1 MQIYPLQ
8 SHMKVLVK
16 RQEKS
21 FDERKTTNIGI
32 GHDRR

>member
-8 SHMKVLVK
+8 SHIKVLVK

-21 FDERKTTNIGI
+21 FDERKTNIGI